1 MASNAPSIEALRR
14 KAGALFVDNAF
25 HTLATVSKLH
35 PMANPERHG
44 VRVEHDLR
52 YGDAQ
57 SAPWRKLDVYRPSG
71 ADPKPI
77 VLYVHGGGFRILSKD
92 THWVMALAFARAGY
106 LVFNVDYRL
115 APEHPFP
122 AAIDDVTAAYQW
134 VVENAHTYGGDASR
148 LIVAGESAGANLTLA
163 LTMAAT
169 HEHPSEYARRVFET
183 GVAPVA
189 SAPMC
194 GMFQVSDSRRFVRK
208 KPRMSAFIADRI
220 HEVEHAYLDSSLIH
234 RDDPVRDLAD
244 PLVWLERELRSARP
258 LPPLFTAVGTKDP
271 LIDDTRRLE
280 RAWRARQARVEAH
293 VFEGEVHAYHAF
305 VWRRAARE
313 TWAKKHA
320 FLQDVLATVKAHEER
335 SRDEST
341 PGERSP

>member
-1 MASNAPSIEALRR
+1 MALNALGLEALRR

-25 HTLATVSKLH
+25 HTLATVTKLH
-35 PMANPERHG
+35 PLSRPERHG
-44 VRVEHDLR
+44 VELVRDVA
-52 YGDAQ
+52 YGDRQ
-57 SAPWRKLDVYRPSG
+57 RAPWRKLDVYRPEKS
-71 ADPKPI
+71 PLHSPMPV

-92 THWVMALAFARAGY
+92 THWVMALAFSRAGY

-122 AAIDDVTAAYQW
+122 AAIDDVSEAYRW
-134 VVENAHTYGGDASR
+134 VVENAHTYGGDPSR

-169 HEHPSEYARRVFET
+169 HEHPSEHAKRVFDT

-194 GMFQVSDSRRFVRK
+194 GMFQVSDSRRFLRK
-208 KPRMSAFIADRI
+208 KPTMSSFVADRI
-220 HEVEHAYLDSSLIH
+220 HEVEHAYLDTSSIAH
-234 RDDPVRDLAD
+234 DDPLRDLAD
-244 PLVWLERELRSARP
+244 PLVWLEREPRSARP

-271 LIDDTRRLE
+271 LVDDTRRLE
-280 RAWRARQARVEAH
+280 RAWRERRGRVEAH
-293 VFEGEVHAYHAF
+293 VFKGEVHAYHAF

-313 TWAKKHA
+313 TWTKKHA
-320 FLQDVLATVKAHEER
+320 FLRDVLAQHRAASEEPR
-335 SRDEST
+335 
-341 PGERSP
+341 GEPR